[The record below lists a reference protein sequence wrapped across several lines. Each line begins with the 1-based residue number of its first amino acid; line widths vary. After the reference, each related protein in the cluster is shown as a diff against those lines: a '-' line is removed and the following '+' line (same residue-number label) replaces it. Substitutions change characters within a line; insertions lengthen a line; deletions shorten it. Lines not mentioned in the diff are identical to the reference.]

1 MSDEDTC
8 TNLQQNISKSHST
21 IYKKIIHHNQVGFM
35 PRLQA
40 CFNIC
45 KSINVMHCIN
55 KRKDKNYMTISIDTE
70 KAFDKLQHPFMIKT
84 LIKVS
89 KEETYL
95 NEIKATYDKPTAE
108 IILNDEKLKGF
119 PLKSGTRPRY
129 PLSLLLFNIVL

>member
-1 MSDEDTC
+1 
-8 TNLQQNISKSHST
+8 
-21 IYKKIIHHNQVGFM
+21 M

-95 NEIKATYDKPTAE
+95 NEIKATYVKPTAE